1 MVRVVCLVGVVRVV
15 RVWCSCGVRVEWCV
29 GHVGQVGRVVWNGGM
44 VSNRDAVGRVGRVMR
59 AVGARG
65 ARGARGACA
74 AFVAH
79 CRRLLWGAWACGA

>member
-1 MVRVVCLVGVVRVV
+1 M
-15 RVWCSCGVRVEWCV
+15 
-29 GHVGQVGRVVWNGGM
+29 GR
-44 VSNRDAVGRVGRVMR
+44 DGRVMR

-79 CRRLLWGAWACGA
+79 CRRLLWGAWVGVWGVRRREEFRKE